1 MPESKPDN
9 SARCR
14 YEAIGE
20 ILCEIRR
27 ISWLKNCHGEYVFS
41 RTQAESYIR
50 TWYAKKSM
58 CQIVT
63 QRDRI
68 QTAWTLYDDAV
79 IKKAHSFSAGIAPLN
94 NPEELV

>member
-20 ILCEIRR
+20 ILSEIAR
-27 ISWLKNCHGEYVFS
+27 ITQLKNCHGEYVFN
-41 RTQAESYIR
+41 RQNAESYIR
-50 TWYAKKSM
+50 KWYAKTSM
-58 CQIVT
+58 CQAVT

-68 QTAWTLYDDAV
+68 QTAWTRYDYAI
-79 IKKAHSFSAGIAPLN
+79 IKADMEISDHVDEFV